1 MARQTQ
7 IGAPAGQVQSLNRG
21 LALLQALA
29 SAEYGL
35 GLSELAQQAALPA
48 STVHRLLG
56 TLQQARFVQ
65 NDPDTGRWRIGVQAF
80 TVGSAFLSHRDL
92 VRETHPYLRRLV
104 EQGGETANLAI
115 RDGDHAVFIAQVQCQ
130 ELMRMLAR
138 LGGRAPLHAS
148 GVGKALLCMASPT
161 AIADL
166 AARTGLP
173 RFTDRT
179 ITDANALA
187 RALDA
192 TRRQGYALD
201 AEEQADG
208 LRCVAAPIF
217 DEYGQATAAISLS
230 GPTARM
236 TDARL
241 AELGAL
247 LADTGRAVTL
257 ALGGR
262 PLAVTE
268 P

>member
-1 MARQTQ
+1 MARQSTT
-7 IGAPAGQVQSLNRG
+7 GSSTGQVQSLNRG

-29 SAEYGL
+29 AAEYGL
-35 GLSELAQQAALPA
+35 GLTELAQQAALPA

-65 NDPDTGRWRIGVQAF
+65 HDADTGRWRIGVQAF

-92 VRETHPYLRRLV
+92 VREAHPFLRRLV

-115 RDGDHAVFIAQVQCQ
+115 RDGDQAVFIAQVQCQ

-148 GVGKALLCMASPT
+148 GVGKALLCTST
-161 AIADL
+161 SETIAAL

-173 RFTDRT
+173 RYTERT
-179 ITDANALA
+179 NALCQ
-187 RALDA
+187 ALDEIQS
-192 TRRQGYALD
+192 RGFALD
-201 AEEQADG
+201 AEEQAVG

-217 DEYGQATAAISLS
+217 DEYGQAIAAVSLS
-230 GPTARM
+230 GPTTRM
-236 TDARL
+236 TDGRL

-247 LADTGRAVTL
+247 LADTGRAVTR

-262 PLAVTE
+262 PLAVV
-268 P
+268 PS